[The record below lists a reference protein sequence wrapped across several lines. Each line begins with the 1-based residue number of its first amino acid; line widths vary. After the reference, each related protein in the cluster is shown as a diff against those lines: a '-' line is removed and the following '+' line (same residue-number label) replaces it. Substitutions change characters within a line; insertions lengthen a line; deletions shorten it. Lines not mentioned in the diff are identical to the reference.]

1 MSDALRLRVRALSWE
16 AEGILGIELV
26 PPGRDVQ
33 LPPVEAGAHIDLQL
47 PDGLVRSY
55 SLTNEPGERHR
66 YAIAVNLDAN
76 SRGGSRWIHESLRPG
91 ALLEARGPRNH
102 FALVESAAHSV
113 LIAGGIGITPLLAM
127 ARRLTALG
135 RPWTLHY
142 ASRTRAQ
149 MAFVADLRRLAE
161 RACAMLDLRADR
173 EGDPPLDLPA
183 IVAALP
189 AGAHVYACGP
199 AGLLDAFETATAALP
214 REHVH
219 LERFASTRAAAID
232 GGFTVVLA
240 RSGRHLPVPRGQTVL
255 DALLAAGLDPL
266 YSCREGICG
275 TCETRVLRGTP
286 DHRDLVL
293 GDADKAAGDRMMICC
308 SGALTPELEL
318 DL

>member
-1 MSDALRLRVRALSWE
+1 MNDTSSLRVRALTWE
-16 AEGILGIELV
+16 AEGVQGLELV
-26 PPGRDVQ
+26 PASPGTA
-33 LPPVEAGAHIDLQL
+33 LPAAEAGAHVDLLL
-47 PDGLVRSY
+47 PGGLVRSY
-55 SLTNEPGERHR
+55 SLTNPGQTHR
-66 YAIAVNLDAN
+66 WCLAVNRDAA

-91 ALLEARGPRNH
+91 ALVEARGPRNH
-102 FALVESAAHSV
+102 FPLDETAPHTV

-142 ASRTRAQ
+142 AARTRAQ
-149 MAFVADLRRLAE
+149 MAFVDELRALAG
-161 RACAMLDLRADR
+161 RAGAALDLRADH
-173 EGDPPLDLPA
+173 EGDKPLDLSA

-199 AGLLDAFETATAALP
+199 TGMLDAFEAATAALP
-214 REHVH
+214 RERVH
-219 LERFASTRAAAID
+219 LERFANTLAAASS

-240 RSGRHLPVPRGQTVL
+240 RSGRRLPVPPGQTVL
-255 DALLAAGLDPL
+255 EALLAAGLEPM
-266 YSCREGICG
+266 YSCREGVCG

-293 GDADKAAGDRMMICC
+293 SDAEKASGHRMMICC